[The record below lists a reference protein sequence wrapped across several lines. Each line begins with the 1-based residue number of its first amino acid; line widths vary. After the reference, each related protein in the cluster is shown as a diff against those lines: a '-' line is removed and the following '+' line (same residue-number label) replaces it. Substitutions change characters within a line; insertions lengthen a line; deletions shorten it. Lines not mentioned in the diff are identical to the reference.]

1 MNNSFLMIQYD
12 LLSSNLTSDEKII
25 LSLIKSWNDDN
36 KECFMSNPAIAQL
49 IGLQPKNVSKKINKL
64 KNLGLISITQIYR
77 KNTKQ
82 IEKRILKFIC
92 YPTPSTI
99 VDTHPQKRDTPST
112 IVDIPPQ
119 KEEDIILDIKLEDK
133 IKDNNITRP
142 VILGE
147 FGNKEKDNYILKNE
161 QKMKYTPEQYQKYF
175 EEYKKQNA
183 YKLNI
188 KIEDEIPTKKNDGFI
203 AKQNVIDL
211 EYKLQNEFYEVD
223 RNILF
228 QAIKD
233 GDENKL
239 PLITKKQL
247 TSTQKELCEKY
258 RELISSTE
266 QSEEII

>member
-1 MNNSFLMIQYD
+1 MIQYD

-133 IKDNNITRP
+133 FLLEDCYLDKTKEMSQC
-142 VILGE
+142 G
-147 FGNKEKDNYILKNE
+147 FGHHPRESHDDLANKI
-161 QKMKYTPEQYQKYF
+161 F
-175 EEYKKQNA
+175 ENCFYK
-183 YKLNI
+183 
-188 KIEDEIPTKKNDGFI
+188 
-203 AKQNVIDL
+203 
-211 EYKLQNEFYEVD
+211 
-223 RNILF
+223 
-228 QAIKD
+228 
-233 GDENKL
+233 
-239 PLITKKQL
+239 
-247 TSTQKELCEKY
+247 
-258 RELISSTE
+258 
-266 QSEEII
+266 